1 MRRLPTIVAFGIAL
15 GATAGCTTSTVIDE
29 IVEPVAERPVSELGV
44 AGEFA
49 EQLVGPEGAELQLGE
64 ATLRVPA
71 GAVDN
76 ETLVRITIEDAD
88 IPPGF
93 RAYSP
98 VYRIEPAL
106 GTSTLELPHVG
117 DDAIATLFWAQQDAG
132 FAASPREAEDGRV
145 SASLTSVSRAF
156 VGVACE
162 GDECCRRATSALDVL
177 LLLDNSGS
185 MSEEQ
190 ANLAAAL
197 PALVAALVTGD
208 ANGDGIQDFPVIDSL
223 QIGSISSDIGTGGFT
238 IPTCNEPNFGDDGI
252 LLQHGVGGGC
262 DARYPAIQSFEGG
275 DADSFARSVQC
286 VAMTGTEGC
295 GFEQSLDA
303 MLKAVTPG
311 NQLTPTGDPLRFVNG
326 SQGHGDGENAGLVRD
341 GSTLALINLSD
352 EDDCS
357 ALDPDIFNRDSAV
370 YTDPDLNLRCSRH
383 TEALHPVS
391 RYSDGFLSL
400 KSDPS
405 QLVYAAI
412 TGIPTGMGEASHAE
426 ILADPRMIEIPDPAM
441 PSQLTP
447 VCESAAGA
455 AYPAR
460 RILQVAEQL
469 EAAGAFTV
477 ASSICDTNFQSA
489 AAAILASVAASASG
503 SCQ

>member
-1 MRRLPTIVAFGIAL
+1 MRHLPTFAAFAIIL
-15 GATAGCTTSTVIDE
+15 ATAGCPTSSPVSEVI
-29 IVEPVAERPVSELGV
+29 VPQRPVSELGI
-44 AGEFA
+44 AGDFTES
-49 EQLVGPEGAELQLGE
+49 LVGPEGAELQLGE

-71 GAVDN
+71 GAVGS
-76 ETLVRITIEDAD
+76 ETMVRITIENAD
-88 IPPGF
+88 IPAGF

-98 VYRIEPAL
+98 VYHIEPAL
-106 GTSTLELPHVG
+106 GAAVLELPHVG
-117 DDAIATLFWAQQDAG
+117 DDAIATLFWAHEDAG
-132 FAASPREAEDGRV
+132 FAASPSEAADGRI

-162 GDECCRRATSALDVL
+162 GDDCCRRATSALDVL

-208 ANGDGIQDFPVIDSL
+208 ADGDGVQDFPVIDSL
-223 QIGSISSDIGTGGFT
+223 QLGSISSDIGTGGFT

-252 LLQHGVGGGC
+252 FLQHGVGAGC
-262 DARYPAIQSFEGG
+262 DASYPAIQSFEGG
-275 DADSFARSVQC
+275 DADAFASSVQC

-303 MLKAVTPG
+303 MLKAITPST
-311 NQLTPTGDPLRFVNG
+311 QVSPTGVPTRFVNG
-326 SQGHGDGENAGLVRD
+326 SQGHGDGTNAGLVREHA
-341 GSTLALINLSD
+341 TLALINLSD

-357 ALDPDIFNRDSAV
+357 ASDADIFNRDSAR
-370 YTDPDLNLRCSRH
+370 YTDPDLNLRCSRYGD
-383 TEALHPVS
+383 TALHPIS
-391 RYSDGFLSL
+391 RYSDGFLAL

-412 TGIPTGMGEASHAE
+412 AGIPTDMSGSSHAE
-426 ILADPRMIEIPDPAM
+426 VLADPRMIEMPDPEQ

-447 VCESAAGA
+447 VCTSLAGQ

-460 RILQVAEQL
+460 RIIQVAQQL
-469 EAAGAFTV
+469 EAAGAYTV
-477 ASSICDTNFQSA
+477 ASSICDSNFQSA
-489 AAAILASVAASASG
+489 AAAILAAVAASASG